1 MQILSKKYKT
11 QQKSEK
17 EKTVRV
23 TFARRKYNTMDF
35 RIEKDTMGE
44 VKVPADKYW
53 GAQTERSRNNFKI
66 GPAAS
71 MPLEIVHG
79 FAYLKKAAAYANHE
93 LGVLSK
99 EKRDSISQV
108 CDEILE
114 GKHDEQFPLVIW
126 QTGSGTQSNMNVNEV
141 IANRAHELAGKKVG
155 EGEKTIK
162 PNDDVNKSQSS
173 NDTFPTGMHIAA
185 YKKIVEVT
193 IPGVGQ
199 LKDTLDKKSKAF
211 KDVVKIGRTHLMDAT
226 PLTLGQE
233 FSGYVSQL
241 DHGLKA
247 LKNTLDHLSELA
259 LGGTAVGTGLNT
271 PKDYDIV
278 VAKYIAEFTGLPF
291 KTAPNKFEALAA
303 HDAIVESHGALKQLA
318 VSLNKIAN
326 DIRMMASGPRSGIG
340 EIIIPANEPGSSI
353 MPGKVNPT
361 QCEALTMVC
370 AQVAGNDVAIT
381 VGGTQGH
388 YELNVFKPVM
398 AANIL
403 QSAQLLGD
411 ACVSFDENCAV
422 GIEPNHETIKKLLNN
437 SLMLVTAL
445 NTKIGYYKAAEIA
458 NEAHRNGT
466 TLKEEAVR
474 LGYVTEKEYD
484 EWVKPED
491 MVGSLK

>member
-1 MQILSKKYKT
+1 
-11 QQKSEK
+11 
-17 EKTVRV
+17 
-23 TFARRKYNTMDF
+23 MDY

-44 VKVPADKYW
+44 VKVPADKLW

-66 GPAAS
+66 GAPAS
-71 MPLEIVHG
+71 MPLEIVYG
-79 FAYLKKAAAYANHE
+79 FAYLKKAAAYTNAE
-93 LGVLSK
+93 LGVLDQ
-99 EKRDSISQV
+99 EKRDYIASV

-114 GKHDEQFPLVIW
+114 GKHDDQFPLVIW

-141 IANRAHELAGKKVG
+141 IANRAHQLAGKTIG
-155 EGEKTIK
+155 EGEKTIQ

-173 NDTFPTGMHIAA
+173 NDTFPTGMHIAI
-185 YKKIVEVT
+185 YKKVSECT
-193 IPGVGQ
+193 IPGVIKLRNQ
-199 LKDTLDKKSKAF
+199 LHEKAQEF

-247 LKNTLDHLSELA
+247 LENTLPHLSELA

-271 PKDYDIV
+271 PKGYAV
-278 VAKYIAEFTGLPF
+278 LVANYIAKFTGYPF
-291 KTAPNKFEALAA
+291 VTAENKFEALAA
-303 HDAIVESHGALKQLA
+303 HDALVETHGALKQLA

-370 AQVAGNDVAIT
+370 AQVMGNDVAVT

-398 AANIL
+398 AANVIE
-403 QSAQLLGD
+403 SAQLLGD
-411 ACVSFDENCAV
+411 ACVSFEEHCAS
-422 GIEPNHETIKKLLNN
+422 GIEPNHAVIKELLNN

-458 NEAHRNGT
+458 NTAHKNGT
-466 TLKEEAVR
+466 TLKEEAVN
-474 LGYVTEKEYD
+474 LGYVSAEDYD

-491 MVGSLK
+491 MVGGLK